1 MVLENPGVKGE
12 FAGLVA
18 VVTGAAQGIGRA
30 MAEELHGR
38 GARLVLVDRNA
49 EGISAT
55 AEAMTG
61 LHRAAVDHFAADLA
75 DPAAPARIATQIA
88 ALTPN
93 IDVLVNNAGIEY
105 DLPLA
110 EVTAEVFD
118 HVIAV
123 NLRAP
128 LLLSKSLAPLFSAAG
143 GAIVNISS
151 IHATHAFTNAIPYA
165 CSKAGLVAL
174 TRNLA
179 LELGVRH
186 IRVNAV
192 CPGYIDTP
200 LWDEWVRT
208 ATDPAALAAHTEALH
223 PLGRRGIPQDVA
235 SAVAYLAS
243 PAAAWVTGTHLVV
256 DGGLTIRAH
265 P

>member
-1 MVLENPGVKGE
+1 MFTGKL
-12 FAGLVA
+12 A

-30 MAEELHGR
+30 IAVDLLAR

-49 EGISAT
+49 AKVE
-55 AEAMTG
+55 EAAAAMQRTG
-61 LHRAAVDHFAADLA
+61 SPAVDVVIADLS
-75 DPAAPARIATQIA
+75 DPAQIETLALAVTALEARV
-88 ALTPN
+88 
-93 IDVLVNNAGIEY
+93 DVLVNNAAIEL
-105 DLPLA
+105 DLPFSQ
-110 EVTAEVFD
+110 VTADVFD
-118 HVIAV
+118 RVLAI

-128 LLLSKSLAPLFSAAG
+128 LLVTQALAPFFSQHG

-151 IHATHAFTNAIPYA
+151 IHATHAFANSIPYA

-179 LELGVRH
+179 LELADRK

-200 LWDEWVRT
+200 MWDEWLRT
-208 ATDPAALAAHTEALH
+208 AENPEALALETAALH
-223 PLGRRGIPQDVA
+223 PLGRRGLPQDVA
-235 SAVAYLAS
+235 EAVAYLAGPQS
-243 PAAAWVTGTHLVV
+243 GWVTGTHLVI